1 MSSPVIDVHTH
12 SWSKVWLELVRRH
25 GAPRLTVKE
34 VLGGRQ
40 AIHQDGAPFNT
51 LLPEFFDFDARI
63 KAMNRH
69 GVDICIIS
77 LAAPSVYW
85 GTEEVSLKAAQ
96 IMNDEYAQA
105 QQAYPDRIRWYASLP
120 WQFPDKAIPELA
132 RAVEQGASGVLVLA
146 NIADKSLTDPL
157 FAPIWEAIDA
167 RSLPVLVHPTTP
179 PAVAHLDMARYQLVV
194 PIGFMFDTTLALGR
208 MIFDGF
214 FERYRKLKIIG
225 AHAGGAL
232 PFLISR
238 FDRCYDMI
246 GPARETISVPPSSFM
261 DRLYLDAVVF
271 TPEALAMAV
280 NVVGEGNVM
289 YGSDYP
295 HNIGDMPGCLARV
308 DALPGAQK
316 DKVRGRNAE
325 RIFNL

>member
-1 MSSPVIDVHTH
+1 MPDLFPTTARTWIDEQFATI
-12 SWSKVWLELVRRH
+12 E
-25 GAPRLTVKE
+25 
-34 VLGGRQ
+34 LGGD
-40 AIHQDGAPFNT
+40 AAA
-51 LLPEFFDFDARI
+51 DARVRLRSHV
-63 KAMNRH
+63 MER
-69 GVDICIIS
+69 
-77 LAAPSVYW
+77 
-85 GTEEVSLKAAQ
+85 
-96 IMNDEYAQA
+96 YARPLS
-105 QQAYPDRIRWYASLP
+105 AYVRATSI
-120 WQFPDKAIPELA
+120 A
-132 RAVEQGASGVLVLA
+132 RALLLDADDVVHDFLA
-146 NIADKSLTDPL
+146 HRVS
-157 FAPIWEAIDA
+157 
-167 RSLPVLVHPTTP
+167 R
-179 PAVAHLDMARYQLVV
+179 
-194 PIGFMFDTTLALGR
+194 
-208 MIFDGF
+208 DGF